1 MEGFQSLGRALVVIG
16 GVIVVAGILLMVAEK
31 VNVPFIGKLPGDIF
45 LKRKNFQ
52 LYFPIVSSIVLS
64 LILSLI
70 LYFVSH
76 FSKR

>member
-31 VNVPFIGKLPGDIF
+31 VNVPFIGKLPGDIV
-45 LKRKNFQ
+45 LKQKNFQ